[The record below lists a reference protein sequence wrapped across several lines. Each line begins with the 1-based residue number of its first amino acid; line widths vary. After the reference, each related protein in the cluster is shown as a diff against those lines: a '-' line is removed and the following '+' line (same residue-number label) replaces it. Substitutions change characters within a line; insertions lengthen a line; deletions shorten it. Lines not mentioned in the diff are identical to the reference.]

1 MRGLKKVKNKIIY
14 TFTAERLIEFKD
26 RNLGQIIN
34 STTYLNN
41 LDNKLD
47 LKNDFNYYV
56 DISNLYKSNIDM
68 KNLLIEKILANSF
81 AQDNI
86 YILLDENSKSKFK
99 EEFITSFDGFK
110 TIQTIY
116 GEGRKLQYRFHYY
129 EQ

>member
-99 EEFITSFDGFK
+99 EEFITS
-110 TIQTIY
+110 
-116 GEGRKLQYRFHYY
+116 
-129 EQ
+129 

>member
-68 KNLLIEKILANSF
+68 KNLLIEKILAN
-81 AQDNI
+81 
-86 YILLDENSKSKFK
+86 
-99 EEFITSFDGFK
+99 
-110 TIQTIY
+110 
-116 GEGRKLQYRFHYY
+116 
-129 EQ
+129 